1 MNTIRFNDYDAFAMR
16 MVNDV
21 MNGKWTAAVLF
32 FDDAAE
38 LVKAIIRTE
47 KDIDIYD
54 IDLNSEMVM
63 GYNREYLVSINEDF
77 VLAVNPLW
85 HEDNEYHKA
94 GYLGFDADVC
104 YVDGDAHNAAIWCV
118 DRDAC
123 YEVFI
128 DGKIESD
135 FDCEECE
142 FRYSNIDYVLPLN
155 SRLENLMR
163 DFNEPPNNIS
173 IKFTGYI

>member
-1 MNTIRFNDYDAFAMR
+1 MNTIKFNNYDAFAMR

-21 MNGKWTAAVLF
+21 MSGKWTAAVLF

-38 LVKAIIRTE
+38 LVKAIIRAE
-47 KDIDIYD
+47 KDVVIDGINLNPEMMTGYD
-54 IDLNSEMVM
+54 
-63 GYNREYLVSINEDF
+63 REYLVSFDEEFILSVE
-77 VLAVNPLW
+77 PLW

-94 GYLGFDADVC
+94 GYLVFDADVC
-104 YVDGDAHNAAIWCV
+104 YVDGSAHNAAIECV

-123 YEVFI
+123 YAVFI

-135 FDCEECE
+135 CDCEECA
-142 FRYSNIDYVLPLN
+142 FRDNDFDYILPWG
-155 SRLENLMR
+155 SRWENLMR
-163 DFNEPPNNIS
+163 SFDEPLNNIS